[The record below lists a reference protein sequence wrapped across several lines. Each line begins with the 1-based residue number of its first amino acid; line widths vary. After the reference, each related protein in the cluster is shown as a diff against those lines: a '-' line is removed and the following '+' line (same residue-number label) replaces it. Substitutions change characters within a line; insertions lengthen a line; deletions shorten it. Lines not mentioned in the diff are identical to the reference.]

1 MLLLKVKLLTMLEYM
16 LCWRLVFH
24 LRCPEISICTH
35 TSLTCLLVQIDE
47 YFSQSVFILCF
58 IVFEGDCL
66 QSQERRGQSIV
77 YLLNVSFLLNACK
90 LHSPIFSSGV
100 TTITL
105 SCQQFKLP
113 NSRWNYLIVIICG
126 DPWSIWLRNFLIS
139 HFRNRA
145 TVRMAS
151 S

>member
-1 MLLLKVKLLTMLEYM
+1 MQKMLLLKVKLLTMLEYM
-16 LCWRLVFH
+16 LCWRPVFH
-24 LRCPEISICTH
+24 LKCPEISICTH

-47 YFSQSVFILCF
+47 YFFQSVSRLCF

-77 YLLNVSFLLNACK
+77 YLLNVNFILNACK
-90 LHSPIFSSGV
+90 PHSPIFSCGT

-113 NSRWNYLIVIICG
+113 NSRCNYLIVILCG
-126 DPWSIWLRNFLIS
+126 NP
-139 HFRNRA
+139 
-145 TVRMAS
+145 
-151 S
+151 